1 MRRRACGR
9 PLEAG
14 VLGFGLSEPKMPSR
28 KEDMIAVVACVLLVL
43 SKKEELGGGELGE
56 NASALWKRVID

>member
-43 SKKEELGGGELGE
+43 SKKEELGGELGE